1 MCVDYTSLN
10 KACLKDPFP
19 RPCIDQ
25 VIDLMVGC
33 ELLSFLDAYSGYLQ
47 IPLTEV
53 DQPATTFIGPFSCF
67 CYVKMSFGLK
77 NVGATYQWYMQFCF
91 TEQIGH
97 NLEVYVN
104 DTMIKSQKSG
114 NLISDLEETFN
125 NIRRFNIKLNLEKC
139 TFGVPQGKLLGYI
152 ITMRDIE
159 ANPAKISTIAEMSPV
174 RNVKDVQ
181 RLMGCLAALCGFV
194 SRLGERWLPVYK
206 LLKSQLFPL
215 DGRDADGAR

>member
-1 MCVDYTSLN
+1 
-10 KACLKDPFP
+10 
-19 RPCIDQ
+19 
-25 VIDLMVGC
+25 
-33 ELLSFLDAYSGYLQ
+33 
-47 IPLTEV
+47 
-53 DQPATTFIGPFSCF
+53 
-67 CYVKMSFGLK
+67 
-77 NVGATYQWYMQFCF
+77 MQFCF